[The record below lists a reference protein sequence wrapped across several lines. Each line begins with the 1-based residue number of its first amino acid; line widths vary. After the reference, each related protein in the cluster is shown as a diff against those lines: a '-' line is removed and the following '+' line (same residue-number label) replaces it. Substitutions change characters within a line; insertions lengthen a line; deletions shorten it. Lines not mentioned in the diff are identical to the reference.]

1 VCFRSARL
9 LPGGPDR
16 DPRECIAV
24 NSHDRAGR
32 VGGRRSGDGAL
43 ISAPDRDP
51 PVLTHYSPET
61 DSANMRFYRLKVRA
75 FSRGLGRLAAVLV
88 GLAQIVLLLLPA
100 AVGFAEVVDRI
111 VAIVNNEV
119 ISLYELNK
127 AMQPYIEQ
135 VRNSQYP
142 QDVERQLTFEVRGKI
157 LNEMINE
164 KLADQELKR
173 QNISVSDKEVDS
185 AIERIK
191 ESRAVT
197 DEELRKVLAAQGMT
211 YEEYRQQTEQ
221 QILRA
226 KLVNREV
233 RSKIIITE
241 QDIKAYYDQ
250 HAEEYTHEKKYHL
263 RNIYVHLSSFAT
275 DADRREALRKMETV
289 QAELK
294 AGKPIDELAK
304 SPSHT
309 DALVESDDM
318 GLFKLDDLSPQLKE
332 TIRNMKPGDF
342 TPVIEAPFGY
352 QILLVEE
359 IVDTAGKTQ
368 AQAAAEIEDKLF
380 NQIVDQKYQSWL
392 QDLRDR
398 AHIKII
404 N

>member
-75 FSRGLGRLAAVLV
+75 FLRGLGRLAAVLI

-173 QNISVSDKEVDS
+173 QNISVSDKEVDN

-233 RSKIIITE
+233 RSKIVITD

-250 HAEEYTHEKKYHL
+250 HAEEYAHEKKYHL
-263 RNIYVHLSSFAT
+263 RNIYVRLSSFAT

-289 QAELK
+289 RAELK
-294 AGKPIDELAK
+294 AGKPIDELTK
-304 SPSHT
+304 SPFHT

-332 TIRNMKPGDF
+332 TIRDMKPGDF

>member
-1 VCFRSARL
+1 
-9 LPGGPDR
+9 
-16 DPRECIAV
+16 
-24 NSHDRAGR
+24 
-32 VGGRRSGDGAL
+32 
-43 ISAPDRDP
+43 
-51 PVLTHYSPET
+51 
-61 DSANMRFYRLKVRA
+61 MRFYRLKVRP
-75 FSRGLGRLAAVLV
+75 FLSGLGRLAALV
-88 GLAQIVLLLLPA
+88 IGLAQINLLLLPT

-111 VAIVNNEV
+111 VAIVNDEV

-127 AMQPYIEQ
+127 ATQPYIEQ

-142 QDVERQLTFEVRGKI
+142 QDVERQLTFEVRSKI

-173 QNISVSDKEVDS
+173 QKISVSEKEVDS

-191 ESRAVT
+191 ESRAIS
-197 DEELRKVLAAQGMT
+197 DEELRKALAAQGMT
-211 YEEYRQQTEQ
+211 YEEYRQQTKQ

-226 KLVNREV
+226 RLVNREV
-233 RSKIIITE
+233 RSKIVITD

-250 HAEEYTHEKKYHL
+250 HAEEYAYEKKYHL
-263 RNIYVHLSSFAT
+263 RNFYIRLSSFAT
-275 DADRREALRKMETV
+275 DADRREAMRKMETV

-294 AGKPIDELAK
+294 ASKPIDEVVK
-304 SPSHT
+304 SPLHP
-309 DALVESDDM
+309 DALAESDDL
-318 GLFKLDDLSPQLKE
+318 GLFKLEDLSPQLRD
-332 TIRNMKPGDF
+332 TIRDMKPGDF

-359 IVDTAGKTQ
+359 VVDTAGKTQ

-380 NQIVDQKYQSWL
+380 NQIVDEKYQSWL

>member
-1 VCFRSARL
+1 
-9 LPGGPDR
+9 
-16 DPRECIAV
+16 
-24 NSHDRAGR
+24 
-32 VGGRRSGDGAL
+32 
-43 ISAPDRDP
+43 
-51 PVLTHYSPET
+51 
-61 DSANMRFYRLKVRA
+61 MRFYRLKVRP
-75 FSRGLGRLAAVLV
+75 FLSGLGRLAALV
-88 GLAQIVLLLLPA
+88 IGLAQINLLLLPT

-111 VAIVNNEV
+111 VAIVNDEV

-127 AMQPYIEQ
+127 ATQPYIEQ

-142 QDVERQLTFEVRGKI
+142 QDVERQLTFEVRSKI
-157 LNEMINE
+157 LNELINE

-173 QNISVSDKEVDS
+173 QKISVSEKEVDS

-191 ESRAVT
+191 ESRAIS
-197 DEELRKVLAAQGMT
+197 DEELRKALAAQGMT
-211 YEEYRQQTEQ
+211 YEEYRQQTKQ

-226 KLVNREV
+226 RLVNREV
-233 RSKIIITE
+233 RSKIVITD

-250 HAEEYTHEKKYHL
+250 HAEEYAYEKKYHL
-263 RNIYVHLSSFAT
+263 RNFYIRLSSFAT
-275 DADRREALRKMETV
+275 DADRQEAMRKMETV

-294 AGKPIDELAK
+294 AGKPIDALA
-304 SPSHT
+304 
-309 DALVESDDM
+309 ESDDL
-318 GLFKLDDLSPQLKE
+318 GLFKLEDLSPQLRD
-332 TIRNMKPGDF
+332 TIRDMKPGDF

-359 IVDTAGKTQ
+359 VVDTAGKTQ

-380 NQIVDQKYQSWL
+380 NQIVDEKYQSWL

>member
-75 FSRGLGRLAAVLV
+75 FLRGLGRLAAVLI

-233 RSKIIITE
+233 RSKIVITE

-263 RNIYVHLSSFAT
+263 RNIYVRLSSFAT

-294 AGKPIDELAK
+294 AGKPIDELTK

>member
-1 VCFRSARL
+1 
-9 LPGGPDR
+9 
-16 DPRECIAV
+16 
-24 NSHDRAGR
+24 
-32 VGGRRSGDGAL
+32 
-43 ISAPDRDP
+43 
-51 PVLTHYSPET
+51 
-61 DSANMRFYRLKVRA
+61 MRFYRLKVRP
-75 FSRGLGRLAAVLV
+75 FLSGLGRLAALV
-88 GLAQIVLLLLPA
+88 IGFAQINLLLLPT

-111 VAIVNNEV
+111 VAIVNDEV

-127 AMQPYIEQ
+127 ATQPYIEQ

-142 QDVERQLTFEVRGKI
+142 QDVERQLTFEVRSKI
-157 LNEMINE
+157 LNELINE

-173 QNISVSDKEVDS
+173 QKISVNEKEVDS

-191 ESRAVT
+191 ESRAIS
-197 DEELRKVLAAQGMT
+197 DEELRKALAAQGMT
-211 YEEYRQQTEQ
+211 YEEYRQQTKQ

-226 KLVNREV
+226 RLVNREV
-233 RSKIIITE
+233 RSKIVITE

-250 HAEEYTHEKKYHL
+250 HAEEYAYEKKYHL
-263 RNIYVHLSSFAT
+263 RNFYIRLSSFAT
-275 DADRREALRKMETV
+275 DADWQEAMRKMETV

-294 AGKPIDELAK
+294 AGKPIDEVVK
-304 SPSHT
+304 SPLYP
-309 DALVESDDM
+309 DALAESDDL
-318 GLFKLDDLSPQLKE
+318 GLFKLEDLSPQLRD
-332 TIRNMKPGDF
+332 TIRDMKPGDF

-359 IVDTAGKTQ
+359 VVDTAGKTQ

-380 NQIVDQKYQSWL
+380 NQIVDEKYQSWL

>member
-1 VCFRSARL
+1 
-9 LPGGPDR
+9 
-16 DPRECIAV
+16 
-24 NSHDRAGR
+24 
-32 VGGRRSGDGAL
+32 
-43 ISAPDRDP
+43 
-51 PVLTHYSPET
+51 
-61 DSANMRFYRLKVRA
+61 MRFYRLKVRP
-75 FSRGLGRLAAVLV
+75 FLSGLGRLAALV
-88 GLAQIVLLLLPA
+88 IGFAQINLLLLPT

-111 VAIVNNEV
+111 VAIVNDEV

-127 AMQPYIEQ
+127 ATQPYIEQ

-142 QDVERQLTFEVRGKI
+142 QDVERQLTFEVRSKI
-157 LNEMINE
+157 LNELINE

-173 QNISVSDKEVDS
+173 QKISVNEKEVDS

-191 ESRAVT
+191 ESRAIS
-197 DEELRKVLAAQGMT
+197 DEELRKALAAQGMT
-211 YEEYRQQTEQ
+211 YEEYRQQTKQ

-226 KLVNREV
+226 RLVNREV
-233 RSKIIITE
+233 RSKIVITE

-250 HAEEYTHEKKYHL
+250 HAEEYAYEKKYHL
-263 RNIYVHLSSFAT
+263 RNFYIRLSSFAT
-275 DADRREALRKMETV
+275 DADRQEAMRKMETV

-294 AGKPIDELAK
+294 AGKPIDEVVK
-304 SPSHT
+304 SPLYP
-309 DALVESDDM
+309 DALAESDDL
-318 GLFKLDDLSPQLKE
+318 GLFKLEDLSPQLRD
-332 TIRNMKPGDF
+332 TIRDMKPGDF

-359 IVDTAGKTQ
+359 VVDTAGKTQ

-380 NQIVDQKYQSWL
+380 NQIVDEKYQSWL

>member
-1 VCFRSARL
+1 
-9 LPGGPDR
+9 
-16 DPRECIAV
+16 
-24 NSHDRAGR
+24 
-32 VGGRRSGDGAL
+32 
-43 ISAPDRDP
+43 
-51 PVLTHYSPET
+51 
-61 DSANMRFYRLKVRA
+61 MRFYRLKVRP
-75 FSRGLGRLAAVLV
+75 FLSGLGRLAALV
-88 GLAQIVLLLLPA
+88 IGFAQINLLLLPT

-111 VAIVNNEV
+111 VAIVNDEV

-127 AMQPYIEQ
+127 ATQPYIEQ

-142 QDVERQLTFEVRGKI
+142 QDVERQLTFEVRSKI
-157 LNEMINE
+157 LNELINE

-173 QNISVSDKEVDS
+173 QKISVSEKEVDS

-191 ESRAVT
+191 ESRAIS
-197 DEELRKVLAAQGMT
+197 DEELRKALAAQGMT
-211 YEEYRQQTEQ
+211 YEEYRQQTKQ

-226 KLVNREV
+226 RLVNREV
-233 RSKIIITE
+233 RSKIVITE

-250 HAEEYTHEKKYHL
+250 HAEEYAYEKKYHL
-263 RNIYVHLSSFAT
+263 RNFYIRLSSFAT
-275 DADRREALRKMETV
+275 DADRQEAMRKMETV

-294 AGKPIDELAK
+294 AGKPIDEVVK
-304 SPSHT
+304 SPLHP
-309 DALVESDDM
+309 DALAESDDL
-318 GLFKLDDLSPQLKE
+318 GLFKLEDLSPQLRD
-332 TIRNMKPGDF
+332 TIRDMKPGDF

-359 IVDTAGKTQ
+359 VVDTAGKTQ

-380 NQIVDQKYQSWL
+380 NQIVDEKYQSWL

>member
-1 VCFRSARL
+1 
-9 LPGGPDR
+9 
-16 DPRECIAV
+16 
-24 NSHDRAGR
+24 
-32 VGGRRSGDGAL
+32 
-43 ISAPDRDP
+43 
-51 PVLTHYSPET
+51 
-61 DSANMRFYRLKVRA
+61 MRFYRLKVRP
-75 FSRGLGRLAAVLV
+75 FLRGLGRLTAVLV
-88 GLAQIVLLLLPA
+88 GLAQITLLLLPT

-111 VAIVNNEV
+111 VAIVNDEV
-119 ISLYELNK
+119 ISLYELNQ

-197 DEELRKVLAAQGMT
+197 DEDLRKALATQGMT
-211 YEEYRQQTEQ
+211 YEEYRQQTKQ

-226 KLVNREV
+226 RLVNREV
-233 RSKIIITE
+233 RSKIVITD

-250 HAEEYTHEKKYHL
+250 HAEEYAHEKKYHL
-263 RNIYVHLSSFAT
+263 RNFYVRLSSYAT

-289 QAELK
+289 QMELK
-294 AGKPIDELAK
+294 AGKPIDELTK
-304 SPSHT
+304 SPFYI
-309 DALVESDDM
+309 DALIESDDM

-332 TIRNMKPGDF
+332 TIRNMKPGDS
-342 TPVIEAPFGY
+342 TPIIEAPFGY

-359 IVDTAGKTQ
+359 VVDTAGKTQ

-392 QDLRDR
+392 QNLRDR

>member
-1 VCFRSARL
+1 
-9 LPGGPDR
+9 
-16 DPRECIAV
+16 
-24 NSHDRAGR
+24 
-32 VGGRRSGDGAL
+32 
-43 ISAPDRDP
+43 
-51 PVLTHYSPET
+51 
-61 DSANMRFYRLKVRA
+61 MRFYRLKVRP
-75 FSRGLGRLAAVLV
+75 FLSGLGRLAALV
-88 GLAQIVLLLLPA
+88 IGLAQINLLLLPT

-111 VAIVNNEV
+111 VAIVNDEI

-127 AMQPYIEQ
+127 ATQPYIEQ

-142 QDVERQLTFEVRGKI
+142 QDVERQLTFEVRSKI
-157 LNEMINE
+157 LNELINE

-173 QNISVSDKEVDS
+173 QKISVSEKEVDS

-191 ESRAVT
+191 ESRAIS
-197 DEELRKVLAAQGMT
+197 DEELRKALAAQGMT
-211 YEEYRQQTEQ
+211 YEEYRQQTKQ

-226 KLVNREV
+226 RLVNREV
-233 RSKIIITE
+233 RSKIVITE

-250 HAEEYTHEKKYHL
+250 HAEEYAYEKKYHL
-263 RNIYVHLSSFAT
+263 RNFYIRLSSFAT
-275 DADRREALRKMETV
+275 DADRQEALRKMETV

-294 AGKPIDELAK
+294 AGKPIDEVVK
-304 SPSHT
+304 SPLYP
-309 DALVESDDM
+309 DALAESDDL
-318 GLFKLDDLSPQLKE
+318 GLFKLEDLSPQLRD
-332 TIRNMKPGDF
+332 TIRDMKPGDF

-359 IVDTAGKTQ
+359 VVDTAGKTQ

-380 NQIVDQKYQSWL
+380 NQIVDEKYQSWL

>member
-61 DSANMRFYRLKVRA
+61 DSANMRFYRFKARPFL
-75 FSRGLGRLAAVLV
+75 RGLGRLAAVLI
-88 GLAQIVLLLLPA
+88 GLVQIILLLLPA
-100 AVGFAEVVDRI
+100 AAGFAEVVDRI
-111 VAIVNNEV
+111 VAIVNDEV

-135 VRNSQYP
+135 VRNSHYP

-164 KLADQELKR
+164 RLTDQELKH

-211 YEEYRQQTEQ
+211 YEEYRQQTKQ

-233 RSKIIITE
+233 RSKIVITD

-250 HAEEYTHEKKYHL
+250 HAEEYAHEKKYHL
-263 RNIYVHLSSFAT
+263 RNIYVRLSSFAT

-294 AGKPIDELAK
+294 AGKPIDELTK
-304 SPSHT
+304 NPFHT
-309 DALVESDDM
+309 DPLIESDDI

-352 QILLVEE
+352 QILLLEE